1 MKKMVFVRR
10 QSEERVQAY
19 FREIDAEVD
28 VLLQEKYDGQSAVQ
42 GTVFFPEEYQVDTLV
57 RMLASKNP
65 GAEIMVFRLE
75 KVGQCPAGDFVEKN
89 VTEDGT
95 LPV

>member
-1 MKKMVFVRR
+1 MKKLIYVRR
-10 QSEERVQAY
+10 QSEERIQAY

-28 VLLQEKYDGQSAVQ
+28 GLLHEKYGGEKATN
-42 GTVFFPEEYQVDTLV
+42 GTMFFPEEHQVDALM
-57 RMLASKNP
+57 RLLARDNL
-65 GAEIMVFRLE
+65 GAEVMVFRLE
-75 KVGQCPAGDFVEKN
+75 KVGQCPAGDFVEKD